1 MKHYLR
7 IGNDYNFDFLIDE
20 INEIKETDVFVAEE
34 DFKTFFKGQ
43 SEGKQYRLKETRPS
57 DNKGG
62 LFDYVEEYTPEI
74 KAELNQEP
82 TVEDRL
88 SLIEDVL
95 NSMIL
100 G

>member
-7 IGNDYNFDFLIDE
+7 IGNNYNFDFLIDE

-57 DNKGG
+57 ANKGG
-62 LFDYVEEYTPEI
+62 LFDYVEEYI
-74 KAELNQEP
+74 QQQENIIEEP
-82 TVEDRL
+82 NLEDRIAAL
-88 SLIEDVL
+88 EAAFLEL
-95 NSMIL
+95 M
-100 G
+100 